1 MAFDTIKLMK
11 KLGYS
16 IIKQGDT
23 ALHNELMRKLKNEG
37 DAKVCECGAS
47 ILWTKSIAVIVV
59 KDRLEIVPLIY
70 K

>member
-23 ALHNELMRKLKNEG
+23 ALHNELMRKLKNEVMP
-37 DAKVCECGAS
+37 KSVNVVR
-47 ILWTKSIAVIVV
+47 IFLWTKFIAVIVV
-59 KDRLEIVPLIY
+59 KR
-70 K
+70 

>member
-16 IIKQGDT
+16 IIKRGDT

-47 ILWTKSIAVIVV
+47 IFMDQI
-59 KDRLEIVPLIY
+59 
-70 K
+70 